1 MILGEDNWN
10 LLAAV
15 IGELFKLGITDEKIQ
30 KFIARSEGVRNT
42 YQKQVYSILQKN
54 HFPENTSGSIYD
66 ELFDTELK
74 NRTEIMLTALLYID
88 RKLSFG
94 GDVSH
99 FIKKDTILGEM
110 IELNSNVDETGI
122 ILLPKV
128 KCEWERKHQSG
139 LRSLVD
145 SYTFVRK
152 QDLGEYI
159 VKNYLFNQSAAELL
173 KNENYIR
180 VAVSPLTD
188 ANILQVD
195 RYEREDVK
203 LFAIKDIEQDE
214 TGQEMLK
221 RKVLGD
227 IRWATEL
234 GADILVYPEMLGTG
248 QIVKEAL
255 KEIAEEEMQNRRPPF
270 LVLLPTVWKADRTGM
285 QDRWQE
291 GNNTNVLYVAMTQDI
306 LDGASF
312 KAAIAQ
318 QKQNP
323 YLDSEGGQK
332 GRLEDIKSDKVIHV
346 LHLPGLGRVVFPICA
361 DLINEEYRNKLFQIL
376 GANLILCPSF
386 SKGVDEFIQIAARGN
401 EADCRVIWC
410 NSCAVRHLYQ
420 YDSTRQFEVGD
431 ICCAGISG
439 MARDYYPIKPNP
451 VCNRECKKYCL
462 FYIDVPMKNRLPKA
476 QAKQLGWYHFATDD
490 NKEEAV

>member
-1 MILGEDNWN
+1 MILGKDNWN

-15 IGELFKLGITDEKIQ
+15 IGELFKLEITDEKIQ

-54 HFPENTSGSIYD
+54 HFPENTSDSIYD
-66 ELFDTELK
+66 ELFDTNLK
-74 NRTEIMLTALLYID
+74 GRTEIMLTALLYID

-99 FIKKDTILGEM
+99 FMKKDTILGEM
-110 IELNSNVDETGI
+110 IALNPNADETGI

-128 KCEWERKHQSG
+128 KCEWERKH
-139 LRSLVD
+139 
-145 SYTFVRK
+145 RK
-152 QDLGEYI
+152 Q
-159 VKNYLFNQSAAELL
+159 
-173 KNENYIR
+173 
-180 VAVSPLTD
+180 
-188 ANILQVD
+188 
-195 RYEREDVK
+195 
-203 LFAIKDIEQDE
+203 
-214 TGQEMLK
+214 
-221 RKVLGD
+221 KVLGD
-227 IRWATEL
+227 IRWATEKQ
-234 GADILVYPEMLGTG
+234 ADILVYPEMLGTR

-255 KEIAEEEMQNRRPPF
+255 KEIAEEEMRNKRPPF
-270 LVLLPTVWKADRTGM
+270 LVLLPTVWQTAGAGM
-285 QDRWQE
+285 QDQWQE
-291 GNNTNVLYVAMTQDI
+291 GNNSNVLYVAMTQDI
-306 LDGASF
+306 LDGISF

-323 YLDSEGGQK
+323 YLDSEGEQK

-410 NSCAVRHLYQ
+410 NSCAVQHLYR

-439 MARDYYPIKPNP
+439 I
-451 VCNRECKKYCL
+451 NRECKKYCL
-462 FYIDVPMKNRLPKA
+462 FYIDVPMKNRLTKA
-476 QAKQLGWYHFATDD
+476 QAKKLGWCHFATDD